1 MSHVYEKLPYVS
13 LRYMN
18 HDSEG
23 ITVRLHYIIIALYI
37 TLPTYKRTWMY
48 TYIPRDY
55 ELHCIT

>member
-1 MSHVYEKLPYVS
+1 MKNYHMFHYVTF
-13 LRYMN
+13 

-48 TYIPRDY
+48 TYIP
-55 ELHCIT
+55 